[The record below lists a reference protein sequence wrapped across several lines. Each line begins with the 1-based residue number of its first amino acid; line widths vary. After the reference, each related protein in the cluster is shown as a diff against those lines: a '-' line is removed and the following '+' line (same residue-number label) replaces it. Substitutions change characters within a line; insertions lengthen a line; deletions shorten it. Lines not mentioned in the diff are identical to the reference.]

1 MAEISLR
8 WLRAPDDLSGPF
20 GVRKAVFMDEQ
31 GFQNEFDETDSTAYH
46 LELRVDGPAA
56 GCARIYPGEDGM

>member
-46 LELRVDGPAA
+46 L
-56 GCARIYPGEDGM
+56 